1 MARSIVGLSPRA
13 MTRSKHPMRFAAAL
27 VALLSLPV
35 FAPGCASHSKTV
47 PLLSAAGIPVT
58 MTPTSAVPLEVVTRS
73 TAIDD
78 PLPVTGSDTFYAD
91 VESALGHAIASAT
104 VPWADAHR
112 QQRPEGWQILVE
124 ITRASADYSAGR
136 LMVTFDVR
144 ATLRTR
150 IGNAYLAQTQA
161 HCMQAGLV
169 APSDGAPVVYS
180 CMTGL
185 GRDLGGWL
193 GSVEP

>member
-1 MARSIVGLSPRA
+1 MMRNSPL
-13 MTRSKHPMRFAAAL
+13 KPAAL
-27 VALLSLPV
+27 TALLTLPV
-35 FAPGCASHSKTV
+35 LVLGCAPSAKTV

-78 PLPVTGSDTFYAD
+78 PLPVTGSDTYYAD
-91 VESALGHAIASAT
+91 VESALGHAVSSAT

-112 QQRPEGWQILVE
+112 QQRPEGWQIMVE
-124 ITRASADYSAGR
+124 ITRASAEYGAGR
-136 LMVTFDVR
+136 LKVTFDIR

-150 IGNAYLAQTQA
+150 VGNAYLAQTQA

-169 APSDGAPVVYS
+169 APGDGAPVVYS
-180 CMTGL
+180 CMMGL